1 MRAVVQRVLNA
12 NMKIEGKV
20 HAEIEKGLLV
30 LLGVRPEDDE
40 KAMEYMTD
48 KLTNI
53 RIFEDENGKM
63 NKSVKDIG
71 GEILI
76 VPNFTLYGD
85 ARKGRRPGFTVAG
98 SPAEAQKVFEKFIE
112 NIKGAGVPV
121 KTGVFQADMNVNIS
135 NDGPVTILL
144 DSDKL
149 F

>member
-12 NMKIEGKV
+12 NVKIEGKV

-85 ARKGRRPGFTVAG
+85 ARKGRRPGFTAAG
-98 SPAEAQKVFEKFIE
+98 SPAEAQKVFEKFVE
-112 NIKGAGVPV
+112 NIKGAGVPI

>member
-1 MRAVVQRVLNA
+1 MRAVIQRVIKA
-12 NMKIEGKV
+12 NVIIDG
-20 HAEIEKGLLV
+20 EICSEIGKGLLV
-30 LLGVRPEDDE
+30 LMGVRPEDGE
-40 KAMEYMTD
+40 EAFNYMTD

-63 NKSVKDIG
+63 NKSVKDVC

-85 ARKGRRPGFTVAG
+85 ARKGRRPGFTAAG
-98 SPAEAQKVFEKFIE
+98 SPSESKKVFGKFIE
-112 NIKGAGVPV
+112 NIRLTDVPI

-144 DSDKL
+144 DSDKM

>member
-12 NMKIEGKV
+12 NVKIEGKV

-85 ARKGRRPGFTVAG
+85 ARKGRRPGFTAAG
-98 SPAEAQKVFEKFIE
+98 SPAEAQKVFEKFVE

>member
-1 MRAVVQRVLNA
+1 MRAVVQRVLRA
-12 NMKIEGKV
+12 DVKIDGKI
-20 HAEIEKGLLV
+20 HTQIEKGLLV

-40 KAMEYMTD
+40 KAMDYMTD

-63 NKSVKDIG
+63 NKSVKDTA

-85 ARKGRRPGFTVAG
+85 ARKGRRPGFTAAG
-98 SPAEAQKVFEKFIE
+98 APQESKKVFEKFIK
-112 NIKGAGVPV
+112 NIKSAGVPV
-121 KTGVFQADMNVNIS
+121 KTGVFQADMNVGIS

>member
-12 NMKIEGKV
+12 NVKIEGKV

-63 NKSVKDIG
+63 NKSIKDIG

-85 ARKGRRPGFTVAG
+85 ARKGRRPGFTAAG